1 MLTAEWLN
9 TWSCRLGVVLKKVLR
24 RTLERS
30 RGMSKAEARLT
41 PLSVLGDAHMRRKAF
56 SGTMPR
62 ASSPLAVTHMDLF
75 QISKK
80 DIPPGGGSMR
90 YALVVVDDYSR
101 HVSVYFAKRKDR
113 VKDLIGMYYRDM
125 GGRALAGTQFVL
137 HPGLRRQ
144 LHCDGGT
151 EFVSDEVSSILAD
164 LGLSGAVVTCAPDS
178 PAANGLAERMI
189 GLLATAARAHMHAA
203 RGRVPPSL
211 WHYAWMHAAHC
222 RNKLATQRRV
232 NKRGEVSWVSP
243 HELFFGTKPDL
254 SHIVAF
260 GSPCRVLKTGP
271 EKTAAGKLRERT
283 GRGTL
288 LVWGGDGVQIGDN
301 SVRVIFGYV
310 VLMDDGR
317 VVYTREVD
325 VDESDLLAVGIS
337 PFLPDR
343 ADAAGLEGNA
353 ASSAPTHLANAG
365 SSAPTCLADL
375 RDDDD
380 VEADD
385 DDLRSDSDAEREHVT
400 EPQGQSHS
408 LDDSVT
414 EPQGQSHSLEENSKA
429 SSDASSEEGE
439 DPQRATDEGT
449 PPRRRGGRR
458 GRRASISNELGRAP
472 AMLDLGFDPLRRDRA
487 SRSKAAQQSD
497 GAARPNARA
506 SRSTAAQ
513 QSDGAARANA
523 ALVILAVAA
532 AAGELAPVMGLY
544 DGEWVEVPDS
554 YAKAVQSRH
563 WKHWKQAI
571 EEHLAGLERLGT
583 FEETVVKKTTHSIPT
598 KWVFAIKTDS
608 AGLITRFKARLVAKG
623 FMQKQ
628 GIDYDEVFSPAIRA
642 EQVRMLLAVGT
653 QHAGRRF
660 AHAARSCGGQV
671 CQLSFS
677 DFVSKG
683 DYKDAFHI
691 AELDPGEQVYINFPQ
706 GYTPRLSAHE
716 GHKVVGRAKKAVPGL
731 KQASR
736 RWYEHLRGH
745 LVAMGFTPCS
755 AAPCIYVKETASG
768 FLVIGVFVD
777 DMLMVNLS
785 DDKDAFSTIRE
796 ALLEHYVISFD
807 GSLSKFLG
815 AEFEETKEGLFMH
828 SNQRIGELL
837 SRFEIT
843 GGTKDTPES
852 QTEPTPETE
861 MLLGKGELR
870 LYQEMTGALMYLTCT
885 TRPDIAHATNMLAR
899 RMSRPRVHDLQAA
912 RRVLRYLAGT
922 PNRGILFRFEDDPF
936 YPGLVAYADS
946 DWANDPVKRKST
958 SGYIV
963 MFNGAPISWHSG
975 LQSII
980 ALSTCEAE
988 YVSLSDAV
996 RELSYLREIAHFLRQ
1011 DVSQPTTV
1019 FEDNQ
1024 GTIDLVNNPVHHR
1037 RTKHIDVKY
1046 HYIRAKQDAGEVVVQ
1061 KIPTERNLADI
1072 FTKSTTRDTFRRL
1085 VSDIMHDRVL
1095 RRDVHTVWQ

>member
-1 MLTAEWLN
+1 M
-9 TWSCRLGVVLKKVLR
+9 
-24 RTLERS
+24 ERS
-30 RGMSKAEARLT
+30 RGMAQASARLT
-41 PLSVLGDAHMRRKAF
+41 PLSTLGDAHMRRKPF

-62 ASSPLAVTHMDLF
+62 ASSPLAVSHMDLF

-80 DIPPGGGSMR
+80 DLPPSGGAMR

-101 HVSVYFAKRKDR
+101 HVSVYFAKRKDQ
-113 VKDLIGMYYRDM
+113 VKGLIELYFRDM
-125 GGRALAGTQFVL
+125 GGRALTGTKFVL
-137 HPGLRRQ
+137 HPGLVRR

-151 EFVSDEVSSILAD
+151 EFVSDEVASILAG
-164 LGLSGAVVTCAPDS
+164 LGLSGAVVTSAPDS
-178 PAANGLAERMI
+178 PSSNGLAERII
-189 GLLATAARAHMHAA
+189 GLLSIAARARMHAA
-203 RGRVPPSL
+203 RGRVPPSM

-222 RNKLATQRRV
+222 RNKLASQRV
-232 NKRGEVSWVSP
+232 INKRGEVAWVSP

-254 SHIVAF
+254 SHVVAF

-283 GRGTL
+283 GRGTV
-288 LVWGGDGVQIGDN
+288 LVWGGDGVQIGER
-301 SVRVIFGYV
+301 SVRLILGHV

-325 VDESDLLAVGIS
+325 VDESDLLAVGTS

-343 ADAAGLEGNA
+343 TSTDQAVGQG
-353 ASSAPTHLANAG
+353 SSGVPTHLADIG
-365 SSAPTCLADL
+365 GDT
-375 RDDDD
+375 
-380 VEADD
+380 EADEED
-385 DDLRSDSDAEREHVT
+385 NLSDSEAVAQPHEDFEDLEDSDVQ
-400 EPQGQSHS
+400 QGGANAPG
-408 LDDSVT
+408 DD
-414 EPQGQSHSLEENSKA
+414 
-429 SSDASSEEGE
+429 E
-439 DPQRATDEGT
+439 DLHPADETGLR
-449 PPRRRGGRR
+449 PNRRGGRR
-458 GRRASISNELGRAP
+458 GKRATGSEELERAP
-472 AMLDLGFDPLRRDRA
+472 QMPDLGFDPLRRDRA
-487 SRSKAAQQSD
+487 SRSKGRVST
-497 GAARPNARA
+497 GNA
-506 SRSTAAQ
+506 
-513 QSDGAARANA
+513 NV

-532 AAGELAPVMGLY
+532 AATPTEGFGPHMGMY
-544 DGEWVEVPDS
+544 DGEWVEVPES
-554 YAKAVQSRH
+554 IAKAKQSRH
-563 WKHWKQAI
+563 WKHWKEAI
-571 EEHLAGLERLGT
+571 DEHLAGLKALGT
-583 FEETVVKKTTHSIPT
+583 FEERVVTRTTHSIPT
-598 KWVFAIKTDS
+598 KWVFDLKTDS
-608 AGLITRFKARLVAKG
+608 AGLVTRFKARLVAKG
-623 FMQKQ
+623 FMQKH
-628 GIDYDEVFSPAIRA
+628 GIDYTEVFSPAIRA

-653 QHAGRRF
+653 RHAGRSF
-660 AHAARSCGGQV
+660 AQAAQASEGRV

-691 AELDPGEQVYINFPQ
+691 AELEPGEQVYIDLPSE
-706 GYTPRLSAHE
+706 YAPALSAHE
-716 GHKVVGRAKKAVPGL
+716 GYKVVGHAKKAVPGL

-736 RWYEHLRGH
+736 RWYEHLRKH
-745 LVAMGFTPCS
+745 LLQMGFTACS
-755 AAPCIYVKETASG
+755 AAPCIYLKKIASG
-768 FLVIGVFVD
+768 YLVIGVFVD

-785 DDKDAFSTIRE
+785 DEKDAFSAIRE

-815 AEFEETKEGLFMH
+815 AEFEKTTDGLFMH

-837 SRFEIT
+837 SRFEIM

-852 QTEPTPETE
+852 QTEPTPEAE
-861 MLLGKGELR
+861 VLLSKGDLR
-870 LYQEMTGALMYLTCT
+870 LYQEMTGALLYLTCT

-899 RMSRPRVHDLQAA
+899 RMSRPRVYDLQAA
-912 RRVLRYLAGT
+912 RRVLLYLAGT
-922 PNRGILFRFEDDPF
+922 PRRGILFRFEDDSR